1 MYRHNAANIR
11 KHSDMKIQRILPEIG
26 VARQKDWYHAG
37 NRGSQRERRVEA
49 DDGRLVASRGAQLLT
64 IGK

>member
-1 MYRHNAANIR
+1 
-11 KHSDMKIQRILPEIG
+11 MKIQRILPEIG